1 MDVTFYLFFVALLVS
16 FAAWC
21 VFLWAVRTGQF
32 RDVEDVKYQVWPGKG
47 GEREDGIRAESEPS
61 PAAASRES

>member
-1 MDVTFYLFFVALLVS
+1 MDVTFYLFFMALLVS

-32 RDVEDVKYQVWPGKG
+32 RDVEDIKYQVWPEEG
-47 GEREDGIRAESEPS
+47 GAGDAEIRTEDRPS
-61 PAAASRES
+61 SAASRRAP